1 MKRVLVTGAS
11 GFVGRHALAPL
22 AARGFE
28 VHTAGRT
35 ACPAAIWHESDLLAP
50 GEAERVMA
58 EVKPSHL
65 LHLAWDATPGSYWTS
80 DDNLRWTATSLA
92 LLLAFQQQGGSR
104 AVMAGTCAEY
114 DWSHEVL
121 SETATPLRPRLL
133 YGTCK
138 DALRRAAESFCAQH
152 GVSFAWGRLFYLYG
166 PGEKT
171 GRLVPLVVNTLSEGR
186 ELAFSEGRL
195 ERDFLHTADAGD
207 AFAALLDSDVSGAV
221 NIASGETVTLRSVV
235 ERLAAALGKSNLVRF
250 GARPEP
256 VGEPLRLAADVTR
269 LRGEVAWTPTRTLEA
284 GLADVLKT
292 EITKAKS

>member
-11 GFVGRHALAPL
+11 GFVGRHVIAPL
-22 AARGFE
+22 LARGCE

-35 ACPAAIWHESDLLAP
+35 ECPGTTWHEADLLAP
-50 GEAERVMA
+50 GEAERV
-58 EVKPSHL
+58 VSLVRPTHL

-80 DDNLRWTATSLA
+80 DDNLRWTAASLR
-92 LLLAFQQQGGSR
+92 LLLAFADAGGRR

-114 DWSHEVL
+114 DWTHEVL
-121 SETATPLRPRLL
+121 SDTTTPLAPQRL

-138 DALRRAAESFCAQH
+138 DALRRAAASFCAGR

-166 PGEKT
+166 PGEKA
-171 GRLVPLVVNTLSEGR
+171 GRLVPLVVSTLGAAR

-195 ERDFLHTADAGD
+195 ERDFLHTADAGA
-207 AFAALLDSDVSGAV
+207 AFAALLDSEVEGAV

-235 ERLAAALGKSNLVRF
+235 ERLAAALGKSDLVRF

-256 VGEPLRLAADVTR
+256 AGEPLRLAADVTR
-269 LRGEVAWTPTRTLEA
+269 LREEVGWRPAWTLES
-284 GLADVLKT
+284 GLADVLRT
-292 EITKAKS
+292 HIVKADS